1 MKLDLLVKERL
12 CMLFMS
18 RFHNSIYIFFKKKV
32 VDTYSAD
39 PGRMLMEE
47 ICELEREEK
56 EANIRRILTV

>member
-1 MKLDLLVKERL
+1 MNMDLLVKKRL

-18 RFHNSIYIFFKKKV
+18 RFHNSAYIYIFLRKKV

-47 ICELEREEK
+47 MCELERRK
-56 EANIRRILTV
+56 GSKH